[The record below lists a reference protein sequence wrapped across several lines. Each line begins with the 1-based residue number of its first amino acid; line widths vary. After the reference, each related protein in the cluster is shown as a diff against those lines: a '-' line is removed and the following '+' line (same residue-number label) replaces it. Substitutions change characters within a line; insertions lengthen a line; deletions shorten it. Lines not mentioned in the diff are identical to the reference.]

1 MKNYLTIILMTTL
14 IRISLAQEQQYSLA
28 GKIYARETYA
38 SNIAKAIRE
47 AILTEKEENGISLNE
62 LLLGNKLFPP
72 TVTFMMK
79 NVVEEDPTKKKKDEV
94 SSTDSKVPVAH
105 QSIINIESLE
115 NTNEASIDSVYD
127 MPEIPAMFDG
137 GKKDMNQFL
146 LTHIKVPTKYK
157 EPVKGKVFVR
167 FMVEKSGQLSKVYLV
182 KGLSDECNLE
192 ALRVIKQMPKWQP
205 ATQNGIPVN
214 SWQTLP
220 INFVLE

>member
-1 MKNYLTIILMTTL
+1 MKNYLTLILMITL
-14 IRISLAQEQQYSLA
+14 VRISLAQEQQYSLA

-47 AILTEKEENGISLNE
+47 AILTEKEDNRISLNE
-62 LLLGNKLFPP
+62 LLLGNKSFPP
-72 TVTFMMK
+72 TVSFMMK
-79 NVVEEDPTKKKKDEV
+79 NVEEDPTKKKKDEV
-94 SSTDSKVPVAH
+94 STTDSKGVVAH
-105 QSIINIESLE
+105 QSTINIESLE
-115 NTNEASIDSVYD
+115 NTNDANIDSVYD

-146 LTHIKVPTKYK
+146 LTHIKTPTKYK
-157 EPVKGKVFVR
+157 EPLKGKVFVR
-167 FMVEKSGQLSKVYLV
+167 FMVEKSGQLSKIYLV

-214 SWQTLP
+214 SWQTLF
-220 INFVLE
+220 INFILE

>member
-1 MKNYLTIILMTTL
+1 MITL
-14 IRISLAQEQQYSLA
+14 VRISLAQEQQYSLA

-38 SNIAKAIRE
+38 SNIAKAIKE

-62 LLLGNKLFPP
+62 LLLGNKSLPP
-72 TVTFMMK
+72 TVAFMMK
-79 NVVEEDPTKKKKDEV
+79 NGEGDPTKKKKDEV
-94 SSTDSKVPVAH
+94 PTTDSKVVATH
-105 QSIINIESLE
+105 QSTINIESLE
-115 NTNEASIDSVYD
+115 NTNEVNIDSVYD
-127 MPEIPAMFDG
+127 MPEIPAIFDG

-146 LTHIKVPTKYK
+146 LTHIKTPTKYK

-167 FMVEKSGQLSKVYLV
+167 FMVEKSGQLSKIYLV